1 MQQKLTAGDVQNL
14 FVLRRV
20 PEDQVMEVLGE
31 CPVLEL
37 MKGELL
43 IKAGQSNQKMYIIM
57 AGVLT
62 VHLDRP
68 ESDPVALLN
77 TGETVGELS
86 VIDDSPASAFV
97 VASEKSRI
105 LEVDESSF
113 WELIKKSHAFAGNML
128 LLLADRMRTSDDT
141 ISESIRQRRRFEKD
155 AMLDVL
161 TGLKNRRWLEIQLPR
176 LIDRNNRSEIPLSI
190 IMFDVDYFKK
200 FNDRYGH
207 SAGDDVLSTVS
218 KFTVDS
224 LRPTDLVARYG
235 GEEFV
240 VLLSGA
246 NAEQAWTVSER
257 IRNFIS
263 ERKVITGDGRVLPPV
278 TISLG
283 VAQAEPDDDTETLLK
298 KADSAMYRAKSSG
311 RNCTC
316 RYWETT

>member
-1 MQQKLTAGDVQNL
+1 MHQKLTADDIENL

-20 PEDQVMEVLGE
+20 PEARAMEVLE
-31 CPVLEL
+31 DCPVLE
-37 MKGELL
+37 MVKGETL
-43 IKAGQSNQKMYIIM
+43 IKAGQSNQKMYIILEG
-57 AGVLT
+57 ALT

-77 TGETVGELS
+77 AGETVGELS

-97 VASEKSRI
+97 LATENSRI

-113 WELIKKSHAFAGNML
+113 WSLIEKSHAFASNML

-141 ISESIRQRRRFEKD
+141 ISENIRMRHRFEKD
-155 AMLDVL
+155 AMVDVL
-161 TGLKNRRWLEIQLPR
+161 TGLKNRRWLEVQLPR
-176 LIDRNNRSEIPLSI
+176 LMDRNKRSEIPLSI

-207 SAGDDVLSTVS
+207 SAGDDVLSTVAR
-218 KFTVDS
+218 FTLDS

-240 VLLSGA
+240 VLLSRA
-246 NAEQAWTVSER
+246 SAEQAWTVSER

-263 ERKVITGDGRVLPPV
+263 ESKVITGDGRVLPPV

-283 VAQAEPDDDTETLLK
+283 VAQAEPDDDMESLLK

-316 RYWETT
+316 RYWQPN